1 MAHLNVNKKFFFKF
15 LALTA
20 QMHSVYGKK
29 VVCKIYL

>member
-1 MAHLNVNKKFFFKF
+1 MAHLNVNKQNFKKF

-20 QMHSVYGKK
+20 QMLSVCGKK